1 MENLNILVEAKKEYI
16 EQLCI
21 IFCPQM
27 IEVFE
32 SMYNQAREMSKG
44 KKVLI
49 TFQDL
54 LKEVPHWNDAMCKE
68 HSDNL
73 CNRCVWFNDLVA
85 AVFVCSVKILS
96 SVRLNKGAKKLSLK
110 LPSNEVF
117 IHMCYRNVAE
127 NLYNDPYIYHESM
140 NEYDRNDKLFERYS
154 SCVQKTI
161 KELIPVQEILKTYM
175 IQENMKSLD
184 VDDITEDPEIEDE
197 PVQDEPVQDEPVQE
211 SALLQDVP
219 SEGLT
224 ELAPPESTE
233 TPTIPLETSHLDTEF
248 KNINLNNNA
257 PPQPQ
262 PQLLEEDG
270 DLFPDAPEE
279 RRRITS

>member
-1 MENLNILVEAKKEYI
+1 MENLNILVEAKKEYT

-21 IFCPQM
+21 ILCPQM

-44 KKVLI
+44 KKVLFA
-49 TFQDL
+49 FQDL

-68 HSDNL
+68 HTDNL

-96 SVRLNKGAKKLSLK
+96 AVRLNKGAKKLSLK
-110 LPSNEVF
+110 LPSNEIF

-184 VDDITEDPEIEDE
+184 MDDITEDPEIEDE
-197 PVQDEPVQDEPVQE
+197 PLQE
-211 SALLQDVP
+211 NIPLQDTP
-219 SEGLT
+219 SENLT

-233 TPTIPLETSHLDTEF
+233 TVESPGIPTETPEISPLDNEF
-248 KNINLNNNA
+248 KNINLNNNN
-257 PPQPQ
+257 PQPQ
-262 PQLLEEDG
+262 PTEEEDG

-279 RRRITS
+279 RRRNYS

>member
-1 MENLNILVEAKKEYI
+1 MENLNILVEAKKEYT

-21 IFCPQM
+21 ILCPQM

-44 KKVLI
+44 KKVLFA
-49 TFQDL
+49 FQDL

-68 HSDNL
+68 HTDNL

-96 SVRLNKGAKKLSLK
+96 AVRLNKGAKKLSLK
-110 LPSNEVF
+110 LPSNEIF

-184 VDDITEDPEIEDE
+184 MDDITEDPEIEDE
-197 PVQDEPVQDEPVQE
+197 PLQE
-211 SALLQDVP
+211 NIPLQDTP
-219 SEGLT
+219 SENLT

-233 TPTIPLETSHLDTEF
+233 TVESPGIPTETPEISPLDNEF
-248 KNINLNNNA
+248 KNINLNNNNN
-257 PPQPQ
+257 PQPQ
-262 PQLLEEDG
+262 PTEEEDG

-279 RRRITS
+279 RRRIYS

>member
-1 MENLNILVEAKKEYI
+1 MENLNILVEAKKEYT

-21 IFCPQM
+21 ILCPQM

-44 KKVLI
+44 KKVLFA
-49 TFQDL
+49 FQDL

-68 HSDNL
+68 HTDNL

-96 SVRLNKGAKKLSLK
+96 AVRLNKGAKKLSLK
-110 LPSNEVF
+110 LPSNEIF

-154 SCVQKTI
+154 LCVQKTI

-184 VDDITEDPEIEDE
+184 MDDITEDPEIEDE
-197 PVQDEPVQDEPVQE
+197 PLQE
-211 SALLQDVP
+211 NIPLQDTP
-219 SEGLT
+219 SENLT

-233 TPTIPLETSHLDTEF
+233 TVESPGIPTETPEISPLENEF
-248 KNINLNNNA
+248 KNINLNNNN
-257 PPQPQ
+257 PRPQPT
-262 PQLLEEDG
+262 EEDG

-279 RRRITS
+279 RRRIYS

>member
-1 MENLNILVEAKKEYI
+1 MENLNILVEAKKEYT

-21 IFCPQM
+21 ILCPQM
-27 IEVFE
+27 IDVFE

-44 KKVLI
+44 KKVL
-49 TFQDL
+49 FVYQDL
-54 LKEVPHWNDAMCKE
+54 LKEVPNWNDAMCKE
-68 HSDNL
+68 HTDNL
-73 CNRCVWFNDLVA
+73 CNRCVWFNDLIA

-140 NEYDRNDKLFERYS
+140 NEYDRNDKLFERFS

-175 IQENMKSLD
+175 IQENMKTLD
-184 VDDITEDPEIEDE
+184 MDDITEDPDIDDE
-197 PVQDEPVQDEPVQE
+197 PVQDEPSQDEPVQE
-211 SALLQDVP
+211 SQPLQDAP
-219 SEGLT
+219 NEGLSD
-224 ELAPPESTE
+224 LAPPESIE
-233 TPTIPLETSHLDTEF
+233 TPVVPNEPSPLDGEF

-262 PQLLEEDG
+262 QVEEDDG

-279 RRRITS
+279 RRRIPS